1 MSEDDA
7 DNKNGGGDNNDGIHV
22 NNDSN
27 SGDQSTGTGDRSN
40 NTVFPPDR
48 MRENP
53 NNQADK
59 VADSMIHRESILLS
73 TCSLRILMMVL
84 FLSICIY
91 VPIVVFTSG
100 QVSEQESFQTEFEAL
115 ATKAFRSFEFN
126 IARKLGAIDSLD
138 ISFTSYAVGSNS
150 TQPFVTMPD
159 FDLNAANTLALAETF
174 SIMLLPRI
182 EASEREKWETYSVDN
197 QEWIDVALNRKPL
210 SVERRKTQQQRNGI
224 APTIFRFAEDGS
236 RVADNTEGPFFP
248 VWQNVPVGEGI
259 INFNIMSVESV
270 KSGINAM
277 WESEQAILGKV
288 LEFSASEQA
297 IQEWLYDKADND
309 FRHSDHEEE
318 EEEEEENHV
327 PEPISNLFYPVFDQF
342 GSDRKLVSV
351 LSMTIYWHFFFQGV
365 REIESIIA

>member
-7 DNKNGGGDNNDGIHV
+7 YNSHEGGDNNNEIDV
-22 NNDSN
+22 NNDS
-27 SGDQSTGTGDRSN
+27 SVGDPSTDTGDRSS
-40 NTVFPPDR
+40 NTVFSPDSL
-48 MRENP
+48 RENP

-59 VADSMIHRESILLS
+59 VADSMIRRNSILLS

-100 QVSEQESFQTEFEAL
+100 QVSEQESFENRFEAL
-115 ATKAFRSFEFN
+115 ATKAVRSFESN
-126 IARKLGAIDSLD
+126 IARKLAAIDSLD

-159 FDLNAANTLALAETF
+159 FDLNAANTLSLAETF
-174 SIMLLPRI
+174 SIMVLPRI

-210 SVERRKTQQQRNGI
+210 SVERRKLQQQGNGI
-224 APTIFRFAEDGS
+224 APTIFRFGEDGS
-236 RVADNTEGPFFP
+236 RAADNTEGPYFP
-248 VWQNVPVGEGI
+248 VWQNVPVSAGI
-259 INFNIMSVESV
+259 INFNMMSLESA
-270 KSGINAM
+270 KAGINTM
-277 WESEQAILGKV
+277 WESEQAVLGKV

-297 IQEWLYDKADND
+297 IQKWLFDESKKD
-309 FRHSDHEEE
+309 FRNRDHHAED
-318 EEEEEENHV
+318 EEENPV

-351 LSMTIYWHFFFQGV
+351 LSMTVYWHFFFQEV
-365 REIESIIA
+365 REIESIVA